1 MQDENVISR
10 MTDHINLYD
19 RALTIIRKKGYELFL
34 FPNNIDDLSVGTYFA
49 KKDNRDFNAEDP
61 LRLLG
66 MINIWEVQGDD
77 WWDKPK
83 YPSERI
89 TDELTDEVYPESP
102 KDYEVFGEDR
112 FRTFVKKCQSF
123 FSLGMFPEIE
133 IKSDI
138 SRKELFEII
147 SNLGKEEDE

>member
-10 MTDHINLYD
+10 MTDHINLYN
-19 RALTIIRKKGYELFL
+19 RALTIVKRKGYELFL
-34 FPNNIDDLSVGTYFA
+34 KPNNKDDFKVGTYFA

-66 MINIWEVQGDD
+66 MITIWEEQGDD
-77 WWDKPK
+77 WYYNPN
-83 YPSERI
+83 YPSENI
-89 TDELTDEVYPESP
+89 DNELMSEVYPDS
-102 KDYEVFGEDR
+102 VED
-112 FRTFVKKCQSF
+112 FEAFENEKYLAFVQKCQSF
-123 FSLGMFPEIE
+123 FSLGMFPDIE

-147 SNLGKEEDE
+147 SNL